1 MVKGKLTSTVIITA
15 LVVLCVYLGM
25 NYMKARQGQE
35 ALASQIAD
43 ASQLVV
49 ELPEVSQDLEERL
62 EIAQARLDD
71 EQGAFPSEINSIEVV
86 DAILELANDCEVKVV
101 PIETQPQATVTVG
114 EHDYNI
120 FRLKVVVEGS
130 LDQLFAFIAGL
141 EKGEFETLII
151 EHLEVDR
158 GIEEAEEES
167 AEDTIP
173 VIASFDLAVYS
184 WSPIS
189 E

>member
-1 MVKGKLTSTVIITA
+1 
-15 LVVLCVYLGM
+15 
-25 NYMKARQGQE
+25 
-35 ALASQIAD
+35 
-43 ASQLVV
+43 
-49 ELPEVSQDLEERL
+49 
-62 EIAQARLDD
+62 
-71 EQGAFPSEINSIEVV
+71 
-86 DAILELANDCEVKVV
+86 CEVKVV

-120 FRLKVVVEGS
+120 FRLNVVVEGS
-130 LDQLFAFIAGL
+130 LDQLLAFIAGL

-173 VIASFDLAVYS
+173 VIASFDLAVYT
-184 WSPIS
+184 WSAIS